1 MKYVIHLILPLCL
14 LLSISCSNRQKKFQ
28 PEVTV
33 ATSVA
38 IIGGT
43 DAKTEIAISDERSKD
58 TVNYELPE
66 CYLWYTCELPYKNND
81 FRMWT
86 EQTSYCGNIQAINI
100 YVTNTTDAWWMFGR
114 RWHLD
119 VWNEKEWTPAKAKGD
134 LSWFDDGFAI
144 EKAPLLYC
152 FHFPIG
158 KYYHQ
163 LPKGKYRF
171 GKGFSMNKGKE
182 KETVLYAEF
191 EIK

>member
-86 EQTSYCGNIQAINI
+86 EQTSYCENIQAINI
-100 YVTNTTDAWWMFGR
+100 FVANTTDAWWLFGR
-114 RWHLD
+114 SWQLD
-119 VWNEKEWTPAKAKGD
+119 VWNGKEWTPAKAKGD
-134 LSWFDDGFAI
+134 LCWFDDGFAI

-158 KYYHQ
+158 KYYQ
-163 LPKGKYRF
+163 LSKGKYRF